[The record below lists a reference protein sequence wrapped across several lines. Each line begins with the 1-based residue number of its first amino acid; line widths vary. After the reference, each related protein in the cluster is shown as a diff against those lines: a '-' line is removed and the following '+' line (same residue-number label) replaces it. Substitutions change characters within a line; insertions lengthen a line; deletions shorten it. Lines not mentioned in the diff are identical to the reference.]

1 MSEQYYYILLINY
14 INFDDDALFY
24 RIMSLCCHKVGNALL
39 TQIIKK

>member
-1 MSEQYYYILLINY
+1 MSEQYYYILLIKH

-39 TQIIKK
+39 TQIIQK